1 MLLVPDDCEG
11 SSVNVSQ
18 SFSPWDPARNKDL
31 LDVPQLQR
39 VAERFAS
46 SAVEVV
52 TTGIEVPVTH
62 GSITIDSRSREAE
75 PQGYINCLGQ
85 QMMRFLSS

>member
-1 MLLVPDDCEG
+1 MLLVPDDCED
-11 SSVNVSQ
+11 SLANESQ

-52 TTGIEVPVTH
+52 STGIEVCTSH
-62 GSITIDSRSREAE
+62 ARHYYEYNNR
-75 PQGYINCLGQ
+75 Q
-85 QMMRFLSS
+85 QQQQK